1 MLDILHRE
9 ISSCQS
15 FSEAKGDRLRN
26 LAHLDHEGALTS
38 STVLYHLTLTPCLGL
53 INVIDHLLSTSKQLR
68 PHFLR
73 DIVDWFPKVLEAL
86 PSQVSNQ
93 HLF

>member
-53 INVIDHLLSTSKQLR
+53 INVIDPQYLQAVTPPL
-68 PHFLR
+68 
-73 DIVDWFPKVLEAL
+73 PKRYRGLV
-86 PSQVSNQ
+86 PKSPRG
-93 HLF
+93 FT